1 MILASSRAA
10 LAPAPPRARAPRVV
24 VGKSSSA
31 NSSSRGRVAVASSS
45 SSLAAARRAPRG
57 FAPPRAAANEPPKA
71 PGFEGAPMDPG
82 SPQGQLLAHVL
93 DNEPQLFDAAVE
105 ATLDRLCDEIDD
117 AESASNGVIDV
128 TNDDGD
134 GNAADRAAPKKGGEL
149 VLFRRIQEMRA
160 MERRS
165 GVQDV
170 MYAQIL
176 QKFMTIGVDMLPPL
190 DDTTLIMRGVDL
202 NQLTK
207 GVHSVEALEMV
218 KEHLLGMLGPE
229 ASTAYSNT
237 MVRMSKLQAA
247 QMYAASIMFGY
258 FLRRADKR
266 FSLDRAMGTLP
277 MNPMES
283 AAALE
288 ALFNSASAM
297 DSMDEADVPFAGASE
312 FPGSSGPTFD
322 VASNSTD
329 DDAATA
335 TAAGAG
341 AAGGGS
347 TTLKQYIQSFD
358 QQALSDTARIVSLE
372 GVVLAER
379 QTGALFGSVEDLA
392 MEMKEAL
399 ESGGVEINSA
409 DELMSRVQEVVG
421 AGKVKTLTVPVA
433 TQRRIVLEA
442 VAFGSFLRDVESG
455 VDARDG
461 RLLTPA
467 PSAGRGREPPGLI
480 GGAA

>member
-1 MILASSRAA
+1 
-10 LAPAPPRARAPRVV
+10 
-24 VGKSSSA
+24 
-31 NSSSRGRVAVASSS
+31 
-45 SSLAAARRAPRG
+45 
-57 FAPPRAAANEPPKA
+57 
-71 PGFEGAPMDPG
+71 MDPG

-229 ASTAYSNT
+229 ASAAYSNT

-379 QTGALFGSVEDLA
+379 QTGAL
-392 MEMKEAL
+392 